1 MRCHIFITNG
11 ICLIFFLVTDD
22 GYLETETTKLNILKS
37 TKHMTVDTTISL
49 TEKPLQNSELN
60 TKYLL
65 VGVGIIISIILFII
79 LIQFCKNSQSSNK
92 QSTPTQ
98 QKNNDNETVGDTSP
112 RSHSGQ
118 GKDYKTISSSR
129 DSSHLYRHMKLMNVW
144 S

>member
-1 MRCHIFITNG
+1 MFD
-11 ICLIFFLVTDD
+11 FFLVTDD
-22 GYLETETTKLNILKS
+22 GYLETETTQLNILNS
-37 TKHMTVDTTISL
+37 TTVTVDMTISL

-79 LIQFCKNSQSSNK
+79 LIHLCKNSQSSNK
-92 QSTPTQ
+92 PPTPTQ
-98 QKNNDNETVGDTSP
+98 QKSNDNETVGDTSH